1 VAQLETQ
8 ETFLVRTSGSN
19 PLALTSVLRKVIP
32 QARAGFRVS
41 DLRTQSDLVR
51 AQAVRER
58 LLAMLA
64 VFFSF
69 VALLLAAI
77 GLYGVL
83 SYSMQQREREF
94 GVRIAV
100 GAGIGDIAWQATS
113 RIFLMVITGAVIG
126 AALGIASVRYVE
138 TLLYGVKG
146 SDPEMLAGPALV
158 LLVIALMSALPVIV
172 RASRIDPKMMLRA
185 E

>member
-1 VAQLETQ
+1 M
-8 ETFLVRTSGSN
+8 
-19 PLALTSVLRKVIP
+19 
-32 QARAGFRVS
+32 
-41 DLRTQSDLVR
+41 R
-51 AQAVRER
+51 AQTARER

-64 VFFSF
+64 AFFSL
-69 VALLLAAI
+69 VALSLAGI

-94 GVRIAV
+94 GIRIAV

-113 RIFLMVITGAVIG
+113 RVLLMVMTGAVIG

-138 TLLYGVKG
+138 TLLYGVRG
-146 SDPEMLAGPALV
+146 SDPVMLTGPALV
-158 LLVIALMSALPVIV
+158 LLAIALLSALPVIA
-172 RASRIDPKMMLRA
+172 RASRIDPKIMLRA